1 MNENLMKHLPKD
13 AQHIVANAFKHM
25 KIAEEEIEA
34 AKQRYPNKA
43 AQLHNSF
50 KLLCPPE
57 TFASFTSE
65 LYRAHA
71 KELLQRIARGK
82 DLSLATRAELC
93 IALSEASF
101 LAPLRNDFYCFY
113 SQCFRAVFPK
123 KYGEIF
129 KGWPSRPSFKGALKE
144 LKHKLQRKFQ
154 SKRGIG
160 LDEKRS
166 NESKKKGRKSHVT
179 QSL

>member
-13 AQHIVANAFKHM
+13 AQNIVANAFKHM

-34 AKQRYPNKA
+34 AKLRYPAKA

-57 TFASFTSE
+57 TFTSFTSE

-82 DLSLATRAELC
+82 DLSLATPPNF
-93 IALSEASF
+93 ALLFRRRVF
-101 LAPLRNDFYCFY
+101 LR
-113 SQCFRAVFPK
+113 R
-123 KYGEIF
+123 
-129 KGWPSRPSFKGALKE
+129 
-144 LKHKLQRKFQ
+144 
-154 SKRGIG
+154 
-160 LDEKRS
+160 
-166 NESKKKGRKSHVT
+166 
-179 QSL
+179 